1 MPGEL
6 RRALAGAATLAV
18 VAGALFFQ
26 DLGRYPLWDQ
36 DEARHAEVA
45 CEMASA
51 GGVRR
56 LSPPT
61 LELAPYREKPAGHY
75 WLAALAYALGG
86 VGAGSPRAV
95 NATAGLLTVLGLYAY
110 MLSRAGVATA
120 LGTGLVAAT
129 S

>member
-45 CEMASA
+45 REMASA

-56 LSPPT
+56 LFLPT

-75 WLAALAYALGG
+75 LLVALASALGG
-86 VGAGSPRAV
+86 VGAGSARAA
-95 NATAGLLTVLGLYAY
+95 NPPARLLIVL
-110 MLSRAGVATA
+110 
-120 LGTGLVAAT
+120 
-129 S
+129 